1 MMFSKVTAIP
11 IGPVNIQI
19 WGLLVALGML
29 LALLLTL
36 KEAKRKKMNSE
47 HFIDIFI
54 IVFVTAI
61 IGSRLLYMAQ
71 YWEMFSDDLK
81 SVFYLNHGGL
91 VFIGGFLLSVLAIFV
106 YTKLKKLSFWKVI
119 DVIAPG
125 LALAIA
131 IGRVGDYLIG
141 SHVGSLTSFPLGSYY
156 EGDLRH
162 EPSLYLAINAF
173 ILFLFLILVKPFVR
187 KEGLMSYLFIVWY
200 AVARFIIDFTRN
212 SDIDMLADPRY
223 AGLTL
228 TQWVCIGLFIIFV
241 PLLSLKIAKGKK

>member
-1 MMFSKVTAIP
+1 MMFSKVTTIG

-47 HFIDIFI
+47 NFIDMFI
-54 IVFVTAI
+54 IVFLAAI
-61 IGSRLLYMAQ
+61 VGARLLYVAQ
-71 YWEMFSDDLK
+71 YWEMFSGDWK

-91 VFIGGFLLSVLAIFV
+91 IFIGGFFLSALALFV

-119 DVIAPG
+119 DTISPG

-131 IGRVGDYLIG
+131 VGRVGDYLIG
-141 SHVGSLTSFPLGSYY
+141 SHIGSRTTFPLGSYY

-162 EPSLYLAINAF
+162 EPALYLAINAF
-173 ILFLFLILVKPFVR
+173 ILFIFLVLIKPFIK
-187 KEGLMSYLFIVWY
+187 KEGLMSYIFVVWY
-200 AVARFIIDFTRN
+200 AVARFLIDFTRS
-212 SDIDMLADPRY
+212 SDMDLLSDPRY
-223 AGLTL
+223 IGLTL
-228 TQWVCIGLFIIFV
+228 TQWICIGLFVIFV